1 MDSMSLNIRQWEC
14 PSCHVKHD
22 RDINAAKNIKQIALY
37 KEFSGL
43 GQPDGPVEMSELS
56 ESMKQESDCFSCQ

>member
-1 MDSMSLNIRQWEC
+1 MTLDIRKWTC
-14 PSCHVKHD
+14 PKCKTHHD

-43 GQPDGPVEMSELS
+43 GQPVEPVEMLELS
-56 ESMKQESDCFSCQ
+56 KSVKQESDCFSCQ